1 MHDQVNEQAAITA
14 TLRGDPH
21 AFAWLVQQY
30 KHMVHTICFRIL
42 KNTEE
47 AEEATQDSFVK
58 AYQHLDRFK
67 GTSRFSTWLYSIAH
81 RTAISQLRKHGTP
94 TIPIEQV
101 MAGGPISTSAH
112 GLEQSDRRAA
122 LNKALDRLPPEDAAL
137 ISLFYLDELS
147 IEEIVTVTGSS
158 ASNVKVKLH
167 RLRKRLLEL
176 LQNELK
182 EEAWTLIES

>member
-1 MHDQVNEQAAITA
+1 MPDPVTEQKAIAA
-14 TLRGDPH
+14 TLSGDPH

-47 AEEATQDSFVK
+47 AEEATQDSFMK
-58 AYQHLDRFK
+58 AYQHLDRFQ
-67 GTSRFSTWLYSIAH
+67 GTSRFSTWLYSIAY

-94 TIPIEQV
+94 TVPLEQV
-101 MAGGPISTSAH
+101 MVHEPGPTSDQ
-112 GLEQSDRRAA
+112 GLERDDRRIA
-122 LNKALDRLPPEDAAL
+122 LNKAMDRLPPEDAAL
-137 ISLFYLDELS
+137 ISLFYLNELS
-147 IEEIVTVTGSS
+147 VEEIVTVTGSS

-176 LQNELK
+176 LQDELK
-182 EEAWTLIES
+182 EEAWTLIEN